1 MFRSMAIDLADPNL
15 AQNLLG
21 DPTHQLAIEVFKT
34 YIYQFDTAP
43 HPEKLMSWVMPPL
56 APVEAIPGALQSI
69 RYARLL
75 VTDKRARATGVSADT
90 AKAVAETLEY
100 AIDLLIRGRSPRKPG
115 RPPELKR
122 IAVISFVLSQ
132 YTSLKWP
139 EIADRLFVV
148 NGACTRCKLPKHAYL
163 AGSGETFQTPCVNVL
178 LTEYNLLKRELTKQ
192 KIPLPQISSEPK
204 R

>member
-1 MFRSMAIDLADPNL
+1 MAIDLADPNL
-15 AQNLLG
+15 AEKLLG
-21 DPTHQLAIEVFKT
+21 DPTHQLAIEVFRT
-34 YIYQFDTAP
+34 YIYQFDSAP
-43 HPEKLMSWVMPPL
+43 HPEKVMSWVMPPL
-56 APVEAIPGALQSI
+56 APVEAVPGALQSI
-69 RYARLL
+69 RYAWQL
-75 VTDKRARATGVSADT
+75 VTDKRARTAGVSADT

-122 IAVISFVLSQ
+122 KVVIAFVLSQ

-148 NGACTRCKLPKHAYL
+148 NGVCTRCKLPKHAYL
-163 AGSGETFQTPCVNVL
+163 VGSHEDFRTPCVNVL

-192 KIPLPQISSEPK
+192 QIPLPQISSGSAK
-204 R
+204 